1 MKIGFLIKDLS
12 SGGAERATVSLA
24 NYFAFRGNSVD
35 IITFKGTDSF
45 YPLEDE
51 VKVHSADLVE
61 IEQSASFKR
70 LFGSIGRMIKIR
82 KLVKSLELDVL
93 IGMSFAM
100 TWYTVLATLF
110 TKTKSVGTE
119 RSNPYRYKASKIN
132 TFLRKLFYY
141 FTDGYVFQTC
151 RAAEFFGG
159 QKSDRDIIIPNAIFN
174 ETVYSLSPPAER
186 KKIICATGRLI
197 KLKRFDMLIDS
208 FASIA
213 DQIPEYTLFIF
224 GEGEEKDA
232 LQGQI
237 DSLGLGKRIILA
249 GIDPQAVKFVN
260 HASVFVLSSD
270 FEGMPNALLEA
281 LAMGVPCVSTRCE
294 MGPDELIEDG
304 ESGILIDVGN
314 GEQLSQAMLRIIKD
328 PEFSRK
334 LSENGRKLLK
344 THSIESISRQW
355 LDYLNRI

>member
-24 NYFAFRGNSVD
+24 NYFALRGNSVD

-51 VKVHSADLVE
+51 VKVHSADLEE

-141 FTDGYVFQTC
+141 FTDGYVFQTR
-151 RAAEFFGG
+151 RAAGFFGG
-159 QKSDRDIIIPNAIFN
+159 KKSDRDIIIPNAIFN

-249 GIDPQAVKFVN
+249 GTDPQAVKFVN

-334 LSENGRKLLK
+334 LSEN
-344 THSIESISRQW
+344 
-355 LDYLNRI
+355 